1 MTRSFSTSSGTRLVA
16 AAEALYERIVDQRL
30 PVRRMTLTCCRVRDE
45 AYRQYDLFSDPMEEE
60 RERRLQKAVLDIKD
74 KYGKNA
80 VLKGMN
86 LQKGATTRERNLQ
99 IGGHKS
105 GES

>member
-1 MTRSFSTSSGTRLVA
+1 MEKKKASMFDNIRVPL
-16 AAEALYERIVDQRL
+16 ED
-30 PVRRMTLTCCRVRDE
+30 LTE
-45 AYRQYDLFSDPMEEE
+45 EEE
-60 RERRLQKAVLDIKD
+60 RENRLQKAVLDIKD

-86 LQKGATTRERNLQ
+86 LQKGATTKERNLQ

-105 GES
+105 GEA